1 MMGNRYAE
9 AFSYFPIFRRFTCV
23 SMAYALSRA
32 GMYLVTSFGLVYLNE
47 WFGESGLLIIFLPCA
62 IASLWGIQYFEKL
75 EKQFKTPSNTQEKA
89 E

>member
-9 AFSYFPIFRRFTCV
+9 AFSYFPICRRFTCV

-75 EKQFKTPSNTQEKA
+75 EKQF
-89 E
+89 